1 MGTVPRAEPVN
12 ADPVSQQLQAIS
24 DAIQAASATV
34 DEGGAVDLTALE
46 EAVGLVCNDIAK
58 SPPIEGLE
66 KIEEVLIALVAA
78 LDGLSHALTDQH
90 KRMAAGEGL
99 NTAAQTAY
107 ANTAGR
113 DEEDGDS
120 S

>member
-1 MGTVPRAEPVN
+1 MN
-12 ADPVSQQLQAIS
+12 ADAVSQRLQAIS

-34 DEGGAVDLTALE
+34 VEGGAVDLTELE
-46 EAVGLVCNDIAK
+46 EAVDLVCSDIAK
-58 SPPIEGLE
+58 SPPIEGME

-78 LDGLSHALTDQH
+78 LDSLSHALTDQH
-90 KRMAAGEGL
+90 QRMAEGEGL

>member
-1 MGTVPRAEPVN
+1 MN
-12 ADPVSQQLQAIS
+12 ADAVSQRLQAIS
-24 DAIQAASATV
+24 DAIQAASTTV

-46 EAVGLVCNDIAK
+46 EAVDLVCSDIAK

-66 KIEEVLIALVAA
+66 KIEGVLIALVAA

-90 KRMAAGEGL
+90 QRMAAGEGL

-113 DEEDGDS
+113 GEEDGDS

>member
-1 MGTVPRAEPVN
+1 MNT
-12 ADPVSQQLQAIS
+12 DSVSRRLQAIS

-34 DEGGAVDLTALE
+34 AEGGAVDLTALE
-46 EAVGLVCNDIAK
+46 EAVDLVCNDIAK

-66 KIEEVLIALVAA
+66 KIEGVLMALVAA

-90 KRMAAGEGL
+90 QRMVAGEGL

>member
-1 MGTVPRAEPVN
+1 MN
-12 ADPVSQQLQAIS
+12 ADAVSQRLQAIS

-34 DEGGAVDLTALE
+34 AEGGAVDLTALE
-46 EAVGLVCNDIAK
+46 EAVDLVCSDIAK

-66 KIEEVLIALVAA
+66 QIEEVLIDLVAA

-90 KRMAAGEGL
+90 QRMAEGEGL
-99 NTAAQTAY
+99 NITAQAAY

-113 DEEDGDS
+113 GEEDGDS

>member
-1 MGTVPRAEPVN
+1 MN
-12 ADPVSQQLQAIS
+12 ADAVSQRLQAIS

-34 DEGGAVDLTALE
+34 DKGGAVDLTALE
-46 EAVGLVCNDIAK
+46 EAVDLVCSDIAK

-90 KRMAAGEGL
+90 QRMAAGEGL

-107 ANTAGR
+107 ANTAGK